1 MNLEIRQL
9 AHSEGVAVPELLRE
23 ALAFYAQLSPA
34 ARRSLRAM
42 TTLNRGQALTAAGQ
56 AAGRAIVKAGFDMV
70 RMRGSEAAGHLYPE
84 EQLASEDAIADEAV
98 RLTRKATMA
107 FD

>member
-1 MNLEIRQL
+1 MNPEIRQL

-23 ALAFYAQLSPA
+23 AVAFYAQLPPA

-56 AAGRAIVKAGFDMV
+56 AAGLAIVKAGFDV
-70 RMRGSEAAGHLYPE
+70 ARMRGSEAAGHVYPDG
-84 EQLASEDAIADEAV
+84 QLASEDAIAEEAL
-98 RLTRKATMA
+98 RLTRSATMA